1 MYLQRRDYSWY
12 FRLPIPKALKAVY
25 GKSEICFSLKT
36 KSKRE
41 AQLKSLEYIH
51 RYFVEFDTKCAEVG
65 SSPLAPAPLADIP
78 AVKCVTFLDVYEK
91 FLKERQATVGTEM
104 EFETVVKRFI
114 GICGNKDLQ
123 KNAGYPIIF

>member
-1 MYLQRRDYSWY
+1 ML
-12 FRLPIPKALKAVY
+12 LTEK
-25 GKSEICFSLKT
+25 